1 MRPQNALSLLAALS
15 LILGS
20 LALAADH
27 GTITG
32 TVTDAKTNTPIAGA
46 TVVVKGPGL
55 SAMTDAAGRF
65 TIANVP
71 AGFHTVEASMAGYQA
86 SAVRLVRVSR
96 NGEAKIAI
104 KLRAVNTRAKDEGR
118 AQKTMLYAPT
128 SPACG
133 MAAAECDHSGYYLPP
148 EHNTEEYARIY
159 ENKFLETVH
168 DPLSTFSI
176 DVDPASYANVRR
188 FLSGGQMPPKDAVRI
203 EELVNYFTYDYPQ
216 PEGSD
221 PFAVNVEMASCPW
234 NQDHKLVRIGLKGRE
249 VPTDKLP
256 PANLVFLIDV
266 SGSMHSPDKL
276 PLLKSAFKMLVNE
289 LRPQDRVAIAVYA
302 SSEGLVLPSTPGK
315 DRKAILAVL
324 DKLEAGG
331 STAGAAGIQL
341 AYKVAKENFVKGGN
355 NRVILATDGDF
366 NVGVSSTSELI
377 RMIEEKREQ
386 GIFLSVLGF
395 GTGNLKDSRMEQLA
409 DKGNGNYA
417 YIDNISEARKVLVS
431 QMGGTLFTI
440 AKDVKIQ
447 VEFNP
452 ARVRAYKL
460 VGYENRMLAKEDFND
475 DKKDAGELGSGHTVT
490 ALYEIVPAGSTFRQ
504 AQGDRPTVDPLRYQ
518 QTQANPKAGASK
530 EIMTIKLR
538 YKQPDGS
545 ASKLLVR
552 EVLDSDAGFA
562 KASDDFRFACA
573 VAEFGLLLRD
583 SEHKGKSSYAQVL
596 EIARE
601 ARGKDPE
608 GYRGE
613 FLRLVEAAKG
623 LDVAKK

>member
-1 MRPQNALSLLAALS
+1 MKPQTTLALMAAFFI
-15 LILGS
+15 ILGS
-20 LALAADH
+20 LALAAEH

-32 TVTDAKTNTPIAGA
+32 TVTDSKTGSPISGA
-46 TVVVKGPGL
+46 TVTVKGAGL
-55 SAMTDAAGRF
+55 SALTDAGGRF

-71 AGFHTVEASMAGYQA
+71 TGFHTVQASMAGYQ
-86 SAVRLVRVSR
+86 SATIRFLRVSKNSTANVSIR
-96 NGEAKIAI
+96 LK
-104 KLRAVNTRAKDEGR
+104 VTRIKDEGKGR
-118 AQKTMLYAPT
+118 VQAKLLYAP
-128 SPACG
+128 PACG
-133 MAAAECDHSGYYLPP
+133 MIAAECDRSACYLPP
-148 EHNTEEYARIY
+148 DFNTEEYSRIY
-159 ENKFLETVH
+159 ENKFLEVMH

-188 FLSGGQMPPKDAVRI
+188 FLSGGQLPPKDAVRI
-203 EELVNYFTYDYPQ
+203 EELINYFTYDYPQ
-216 PEGSD
+216 PEGGD
-221 PFAVNVEMASCPW
+221 PFAINVEMAACPW
-234 NQDHKLVRIGLKGRE
+234 NPAHKLVRIGLKGRE

-266 SGSMHSPDKL
+266 SGSMQSPEKL

-289 LRPQDRVAIAVYA
+289 LRPQDRIAIAVYA
-302 SSEGLVLPSTPGK
+302 SSEGLALPSTPGK
-315 DRKAILAVL
+315 DKKAILAVL
-324 DKLEAGG
+324 DQLEAGG
-331 STAGAAGIQL
+331 CTAGAAGIQL
-341 AYKVAKENFVKGGN
+341 AYKVARENFVKGGN

-417 YIDNISEARKVLVS
+417 YIDGISEARKVLVS

-452 ARVRAYKL
+452 ARVKAYKL

-475 DKKDAGELGSGHTVT
+475 DRKDAGELGSGHTVT
-490 ALYEIVPAGSTFRQ
+490 ALYEIIPAGSKE
-504 AQGDRPTVDPLRYQ
+504 PINSVDPLKYQ
-518 QTQANPKAGASK
+518 QTAVNPRAGSSK
-530 EIMTIKLR
+530 EVMTVKLR

-545 ASKLLVR
+545 ASKLIVR
-552 EVLDSDAGFA
+552 EVADGDREFA
-562 KASDDFRFACA
+562 SASDDFRFACA

-583 SEHKGKSSYAQVL
+583 SEHKGKASYAQVL
-596 EIARE
+596 EIARGS
-601 ARGKDPE
+601 RGKDPE

-613 FLRLVEAAKG
+613 FLRLVDAAKG

>member
-1 MRPQNALSLLAALS
+1 MKPNTIPILMAA
-15 LILGS
+15 IFFTLGGRAFAS
-20 LALAADH
+20 DH

-32 TVTDAKTNTPIAGA
+32 VVTDVTTGAPLSGA
-46 TVVVKGPGL
+46 TVVVKGPGI
-55 SAMTDAAGRF
+55 SALTGADGRF

-71 AGFHTVEASMAGYQA
+71 AGFHTVKASMAGYRTA
-86 SAVRLVRVSR
+86 TLRLLRVSK
-96 NGEAKIAI
+96 NATATANF
-104 KLRAVNTRAKDEGR
+104 KLKAEKPRTRDLKLDALKC
-118 AQKTMLYAPT
+118 QYAPT

-133 MAAAECDHSGYYLPP
+133 MVSAECDRSSCYLPP
-148 EHNTEEYARIY
+148 DFNTEEYARIY
-159 ENKFLETVH
+159 ENKFLEVIH

-216 PEGSD
+216 PENGD
-221 PFAVNVEMASCPW
+221 PFAINVEMAGCPW
-234 NQDHKLVRIGLKGRE
+234 NQAHKLVRIGLKGRE

-266 SGSMHSPDKL
+266 SGSMQSPDKL

-289 LRPQDRVAIAVYA
+289 LRPQDRIAIVVYA
-302 SSEGLVLPSTPGK
+302 SSEGLALPSTPGK
-315 DRKAILAVL
+315 DKKTILAVL
-324 DKLEAGG
+324 DQLEAGG
-331 STAGAAGIQL
+331 CTAGAAGIQL
-341 AYKVAKENFVKGGN
+341 AYRVAKENFVKGGN

-395 GTGNLKDSRMEQLA
+395 GSGNLKDSRMEQLA

-490 ALYEIVPAGSTFRQ
+490 ALYEIVPAGSKE
-504 AQGDRPTVDPLRYQ
+504 PINSVDPLKYQ
-518 QTQANPKAGASK
+518 TIQANPKAGASR
-530 EIMTIKLR
+530 ELMTVKLR
-538 YKQPDGS
+538 YKQPDGK
-545 ASKLLVR
+545 ASKLIVR
-552 EVLDSDAGFA
+552 EVPDGDYAFE
-562 KASDDFRFACA
+562 KASDDFRFASA

-596 EIARE
+596 EIARDS
-601 ARGKDPE
+601 RGKDPE

-613 FLRLVEAAKG
+613 FLRLVDAAKG

>member
-1 MRPQNALSLLAALS
+1 MRTLTAIALTAALF
-15 LILGS
+15 LILGG
-20 LALAADH
+20 LALAVDY
-27 GTITG
+27 G
-32 TVTDAKTNTPIAGA
+32 TVTGRVADAATGAPLSGA

-55 SAMTDAAGRF
+55 SALTGADGRF
-65 TIANVP
+65 TIAKVP
-71 AGFHTVEASMAGYQA
+71 TGFHTVEASLAGYR
-86 SAVRLVRVSR
+86 SATVRLLRVSR
-96 NGEAKIAI
+96 NAVATANF
-104 KLRAVNTRAKDEGR
+104 KLRAEKPKTRDAKWG
-118 AQKTMLYAPT
+118 ALKCQY
-128 SPACG
+128 SPMSNACG
-133 MAAAECDHSGYYLPP
+133 VAAAECDRSACYLPP
-148 EHNTEEYARIY
+148 DFNTEEYTRIY
-159 ENKFLETVH
+159 ENKFLEVIH

-203 EELVNYFTYDYPQ
+203 EELINYFTYDYPQ
-216 PEGSD
+216 PEGGD
-221 PFAVNVEMASCPW
+221 PFAINVEMAACPW
-234 NQDHKLVRIGLKGRE
+234 NAIHKLVRIGLKGRE
-249 VPTDKLP
+249 VPTEKLP

-266 SGSMHSPDKL
+266 SGSMQSADKL
-276 PLLKSAFKMLVNE
+276 PLLKKAFKMLVGE

-302 SSEGLVLPSTPGK
+302 SSEGLALPSTSGK
-315 DRKAILAVL
+315 DKRSILEVL
-324 DKLEAGG
+324 DRLEAGG

-417 YIDNISEARKVLVS
+417 YIDGISEARKVLVS

-440 AKDVKIQ
+440 AQDVKIQ

-475 DKKDAGELGSGHTVT
+475 DRKDAGELGSGHTVT
-490 ALYEIVPAGSTFRQ
+490 ALYEIVPAGAKGQVNS
-504 AQGDRPTVDPLRYQ
+504 VDPLKYQ
-518 QTQANPKAGASK
+518 QTQVSPKAGHSN

-538 YKQPDGS
+538 YKQPEGS
-545 ASKLLVR
+545 VSRLIVR
-552 EVLDSDAGFA
+552 EVLDGDYAFE
-562 KASDDFRFACA
+562 KASDDFRFASA

-583 SEHKGKSSYAQVL
+583 SKHKGKASYDQVL
-596 EIARE
+596 KIARD

-613 FLRLVEAAKG
+613 FLRLVDAAKG
-623 LDVAKK
+623 LDVAQK